1 MTLLFA
7 RRVLMA
13 IPTLLGISMVVFAIV
28 TLAPGDPFAQL
39 ADNPAVPSE
48 VRLQLRAEL
57 GLDEPLPV
65 QYVRWLG
72 TIAHGQLGYSF
83 TSRIDVKTLILERLP
98 TTLFITTSAYVLAIV
113 LALTI
118 GTLASVRKHSWFDN
132 IATVV
137 SYAGFS
143 LPTFLT
149 ALLLIFVFSVN
160 LGLLPMIY
168 STSVEGQGI
177 DWAFAMLRQAAMPVL
192 VLALFEGA
200 TLTRYVRTSM
210 LNVLSMDYVRTARA
224 KGLAEWMTIVRHAL
238 RNGLIPVV
246 TIAAI
251 QLPGLFTGSI
261 VVEQIFSVPGIGSL
275 LLGSYYTKDVP
286 VLMAIVL
293 GYSVLVVTFTLIA
306 DLAYAALD
314 PRVRI
319 T

>member
-1 MTLLFA
+1 M
-7 RRVLMA
+7 
-13 IPTLLGISMVVFAIV
+13 
-28 TLAPGDPFAQL
+28 D
-39 ADNPAVPSE
+39 
-48 VRLQLRAEL
+48 VR
-57 GLDEPLPV
+57 
-65 QYVRWLG
+65 
-72 TIAHGQLGYSF
+72 
-83 TSRIDVKTLILERLP
+83 TLIIQRLP
-98 TTLFITTSAYVLAIV
+98 TTLFITASAYVLAIT
-113 LALTI
+113 LALI
-118 GTLASVRKHSWFDN
+118 VGTLASVRKHSWFDN
-132 IATVV
+132 IATIV

-143 LPTFLT
+143 LPTFVVG
-149 ALLLIFVFSVN
+149 LLLIYVFSVN
-160 LGLLPMIY
+160 LRLLPMIY
-168 STSVEGQGI
+168 STSVSGQGI
-177 DWAFAMLRQAAMPVL
+177 DWALATLRQAAMPIA

-224 KGLAEWMTIVRHAL
+224 KGLGERITIVRHAL

-293 GYSVLVVTFTLIA
+293 GYSVLVVAFTLAA
-306 DLAYAALD
+306 DLVYTALD
-314 PRVRI
+314 PRIQV